1 MKKIWKIRK
10 DTKAVS
16 PVIATIL
23 MVAITV
29 VLAAVLY
36 VMVMG
41 FGGGGETAP
50 TGDFSGAQK
59 TGTYTEKLI
68 FGPFSKDTKPTDI
81 KIVVQN
87 GTESYT
93 YTFVSDD
100 SDSLNTTSGD
110 PGIKFLNYTDLA
122 DDSKISSG
130 DYLTITFYEAASGQY
145 TYTVSIV
152 YIATGDAI
160 GDITFSW

>member
-68 FGPFSKDTKPTDI
+68 FGPFSKDTQPTDI

-87 GTESYT
+87 GTDSYT
-93 YTFVSDD
+93 YTFSSDG
-100 SDSLNTTSGD
+100 SGSLETTSGD
-110 PGIKFLNYTDLA
+110 PGIRYINYTDLA
-122 DDSKISSG
+122 GDSKISSG
-130 DYLTITFYEAASGQY
+130 DYLTILFDDEASGSY
-145 TYTVSIV
+145 TFTVSIV
-152 YIATGDAI
+152 YIATGDVI
-160 GDITFSW
+160 GDITFTW

>member
-41 FGGGGETAP
+41 FGGGETQTP
-50 TGDFSGAQK
+50 TGSFTSTTKINSTAEKVVFGIITPDVRFDECKLVLEHDGSID
-59 TGTYTEKLI
+59 TVDWTTE
-68 FGPFSKDTKPTDI
+68 TPTNNI
-81 KIVVQN
+81 
-87 GTESYT
+87 TA
-93 YTFVSDD
+93 D
-100 SDSLNTTSGD
+100 SVGV
-110 PGIKFLNYTDLA
+110 KAVDLA
-122 DDSKISSG
+122 DDDKISNG
-130 DYLTITFYEAASGQY
+130 DYIIISGA
-145 TYTVSIV
+145 TSAMRGSWTVTLI
-152 YIATGDAI
+152 YAATGDQI
-160 GDITFSW
+160 CTTSFTF